1 MVVESAGSNQIQV
14 WNERDTVDSVVMS
27 LPRFK
32 SNDIILIIQNFL
44 KRSTHTSDESSRGI
58 ILLWSRVC
66 SPSLT
71 LRGLILSRTSVS
83 LEIDSGF
90 MVILILSEFSEQA
103 CQVPLLKVSSFI
115 SSVENHR
122 LGVEVHTS
130 DRELYGLSANN
141 IVILIFDLLF
151 FIEEKLSCE
160 ELIFEWT
167 WNDSVEIQITIH
179 VSRDER
185 VVTLEEFADLDL
197 WESCVAIWTQSSF
210 LLLILMV
217 VNGHITIV

>member
-1 MVVESAGSNQIQV
+1 M
-14 WNERDTVDSVVMS
+14 
-27 LPRFK
+27 
-32 SNDIILIIQNFL
+32 
-44 KRSTHTSDESSRGI
+44 
-58 ILLWSRVC
+58 LWSRVC

-90 MVILILSEFSEQA
+90 LVVLVLSEFSQQA
-103 CQVPLLKVSSFI
+103 CQIPLLEVTSFI
-115 SSVENHR
+115 SSVENHCLR
-122 LGVEVHTS
+122 VEIHTS

-151 FIEEKLSCE
+151 FIEEKFSRE
-160 ELIFEWT
+160 EQIFEWT

-197 WESCVAIWTQSSF
+197 WERCVAVWTQSSF

-217 VNGHITIV
+217 MNGQTAK